1 MANRELARPDPVR
14 RLVMQGHDRAALY
27 GRDYEPGVN
36 ELRDILRRA
45 LRGPA
50 ARVRWM
56 HQAGCTR
63 EHLEAVLDGREDPD
77 DRIQDCMSLVW
88 VPGRGVYADPLFDRD
103 ARVIQQERWA
113 EEIQARLSGPVQPCP
128 RIERFTDAPLP
139 DLFAIG
145 REGPGHKPGK

>member
-1 MANRELARPDPVR
+1 MANRDLLRPDPVR
-14 RLVMQGHDRAALY
+14 RLIMQGHDRAAAR
-27 GRDYEPGVN
+27 GGDFEPDVDL
-36 ELRDILRRA
+36 LREILRRA
-45 LRGPA
+45 LRRPT

-56 HQAGCTR
+56 HQAGCTP

-77 DRIQDCMSLVW
+77 DRIEDCMSMVW
-88 VPGRGVYADPLFDRD
+88 VPGRGVYADPLFDRE

-113 EEIQARLSGPVQPCP
+113 EEVQARLSGPVQPCP

-145 REGPGHKPGK
+145 SEGPARKPGK